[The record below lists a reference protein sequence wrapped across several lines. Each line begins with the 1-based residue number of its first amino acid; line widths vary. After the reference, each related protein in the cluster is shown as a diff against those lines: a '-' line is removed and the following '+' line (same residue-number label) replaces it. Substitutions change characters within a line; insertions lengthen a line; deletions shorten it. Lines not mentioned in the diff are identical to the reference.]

1 VSRHF
6 LTQRRNVAKSQ
17 IEIIKNFAPLR
28 LCAFALK
35 FPLNMSEKKYRVGL
49 GVCGGIAAYKAI
61 EVLRL
66 LQKQNC
72 EVRVAMTR
80 HATEFVQPLTFRALT
95 ENYVLV
101 DDYDENNPDPIAH
114 INFSQNIDLLLI
126 VPATANILA
135 KFANGIADDF
145 LTSTYLAA
153 NAPVM
158 VAPAMN
164 VSMWNHPSTQRNIER
179 LKKDGVYFV
188 EPVAGE
194 LACKTVGTGKLE
206 DVENIAAQALALL
219 NSNTNQTL
227 KTLKFSP
234 QAYVNFFKNNV
245 QKTVVKEITDAS
257 TEISIEEAKELTGA
271 VEIEIGDVVFVPIA
285 TQNLKNE
292 NILIT
297 VGGTREAIDPVRFI
311 SNHSSGKMGFA
322 VAEMAQKRGAKV
334 TVVCG
339 VTTVEPPENVEV
351 IKVVSAEE
359 MFQAVM
365 KKLPE
370 TSVFIGAAAVADY
383 RPRNIADAKIKKA
396 NQDFLTLELEKTP
409 DILSNVSANRHND
422 LLVVGFAAE
431 TNDVTAYAKSKLK
444 KKNLDMVIA
453 NDITKKGAGFNSDTN
468 IATIISRD
476 NEIELPLMSK
486 RDLADKILDEV
497 IKLRQK

>member
-1 VSRHF
+1 
-6 LTQRRNVAKSQ
+6 
-17 IEIIKNFAPLR
+17 
-28 LCAFALK
+28 
-35 FPLNMSEKKYRVGL
+35 MSETRKKFRVGL

-66 LQKQNC
+66 LQKAHC
-72 EVRVAMTR
+72 EVRIAMTK

-95 ENYVLV
+95 GNYVLV

-126 VPATANILA
+126 VPATANIIA
-135 KFANGIADDF
+135 KFAGGIADDF
-145 LTSTYLAA
+145 LTSTYLAS

-158 VAPAMN
+158 IAPAMN
-164 VSMWNHPSTQRNIER
+164 VTMWEHPATQRNIET

-188 EPVAGE
+188 APVAGE

-206 DVENIAAQALALL
+206 DVENITAQAMNLL
-219 NSNTNQTL
+219 VP
-227 KTLKFSP
+227 SP
-234 QAYVNFFKNNV
+234 KSQVSG
-245 QKTVVKEITDAS
+245 QKTRDLGLETWD
-257 TEISIEEAKELTGA
+257 
-271 VEIEIGDVVFVPIA
+271 
-285 TQNLKNE
+285 LKGE
-292 NILIT
+292 SLLIT

-322 VAEMAQKRGAKV
+322 VAEMAAKRGARV

-351 IKVVSAEE
+351 IRAFSAEE

-370 TSVFIGAAAVADY
+370 STIFIGAAAVADY
-383 RPRNIADAKIKKA
+383 RPSNVAEAKIKKT
-396 NQDFLTLELEKTP
+396 NQDVLTLELEKTP
-409 DILSNVSANRHND
+409 DILSNVSQKRHEN
-422 LLVVGFAAE
+422 LLVIGFAAE
-431 TNDVTAYAKSKLK
+431 TNDVVNYAKSKME
-444 KKNLDMVIA
+444 KKNLDLVVA

-468 IATIISRD
+468 IATIISRKS
-476 NEIELPLMSK
+476 EIDLPLMSK
-486 RDLADKILDEV
+486 RELADKILDEV